1 MNRQVEAQPLR
12 ARIEY
17 ERDGTILFRLDGHD
31 APRFERIIAA
41 LQSTVPVAEREWRA
55 DLGLWVIDAGWDE
68 ELLEILE
75 DHCERADILVGG
87 LPLDTREDEEPLED
101 EARPLIRPLYSRH
114 AWIDLDDWPR
124 APLPLRV
131 GRLILPYWGE
141 NRE

>member
-17 ERDGTILFRLDGHD
+17 ERDGTILFWLDGHD

-41 LQSTVPVAEREWRA
+41 LRSTVPVAEREWRA
-55 DLGLWVIDAGWDE
+55 GLGLWVIDAGWDE
-68 ELLEILE
+68 ELLELLE
-75 DHCERADILVGG
+75 DHCERGDILVSG
-87 LPLDTREDEEPLED
+87 LPLDAPEEEEPLD
-101 EARPLIRPLYSRH
+101 EPLGRLAPRTRGRH